1 MLKSMT
7 AYGRSE
13 AVKGNTEFIAEM
25 KSVNSRYREIFL
37 KLPQGLQPLE
47 DRIRSMISP
56 VLRRG
61 RIEVSVQTK
70 NNGENT
76 LRLELNRPLIKA
88 YISIFDELKKELGT
102 EEPIHPSLFAQLRDA
117 ILFKQDDVDMEKLW
131 PDLKEVIN
139 EALLSLETMRVN
151 EGKVLEEDFNA
162 RLSKIE
168 GYINEIENQRGKTV
182 EKYLDNLRKKI
193 RKLIN
198 DIEIT
203 EDRLMQE
210 AAFLAERSDITEE
223 LVRTR
228 SHLAQFRSYM
238 KQDDVIGRRLEF
250 LLQEMHREVNT
261 IGSKAGD
268 SFISQRTVEIKAELE
283 KLREQIQNV
292 E

>member
-1 MLKSMT
+1 MT

-47 DRIRSMISP
+47 DRIKSIITS

-61 RIEVSVQTK
+61 RVEVSIQMK

-102 EEPIHPSLFAQLRDA
+102 DESINPSLFAQLREA
-117 ILFKQDDVDMEKLW
+117 ILFKQDEVDMEKLW
-131 PDLKEVIN
+131 PGLKEVIS
-139 EALLSLETMRVN
+139 EALLSLESMRVN
-151 EGKVLEEDFNA
+151 EGRVLEEDFKA
-162 RLSKIE
+162 RLNKIA
-168 GYINEIENQRGKTV
+168 GYIKEIENQR
-182 EKYLDNLRKKI
+182 EKKVKDYLDNFRKKI
-193 RKLIN
+193 RKLIK

-203 EDRLMQE
+203 EDRLAQE
-210 AAFLAERSDITEE
+210 VAFMAERSDITEE

-228 SHLAQFRSYM
+228 SHLVQFRSYM

-283 KLREQIQNV
+283 KLREQVQNV

>member
-13 AVKGNTEFIAEM
+13 AVKGNIELIVEM

-37 KLPQGLQPLE
+37 RLPQGLQPLE
-47 DRIRSMISP
+47 DRIKSMITS

-61 RIEVSVQTK
+61 RVEVSVQTK

-88 YISIFDELKKELGT
+88 YISIFDELRKELGT
-102 EEPIHPSLFAQLRDA
+102 EEPINPSLFAQLRDA
-117 ILFKQDDVDMEKLW
+117 ILFKQDDADTEELW
-131 PDLKEVIN
+131 PGLKEVIS
-139 EALLSLETMRVN
+139 EALLSLEDMRVN
-151 EGKVLEEDFNA
+151 EGKVLEEDFTA
-162 RLSKIE
+162 RLNKIE
-168 GYINEIENQRGKTV
+168 RYINAIEEQREKTV
-182 EKYLDNLRKKI
+182 ENCLDNFRKKI
-193 RKLIN
+193 RKLIK
-198 DIEIT
+198 DVEIT

-210 AAFLAERSDITEE
+210 VAFMAERSDITEE

-228 SHLAQFRSYM
+228 SHLVQFRNYM

-250 LLQEMHREVNT
+250 LLQEVHREVNT
-261 IGSKAGD
+261 IGSKAAD

-283 KLREQIQNV
+283 KLREQVQNV

>member
-13 AVKGNTEFIAEM
+13 ALKGNTEFIAEM

-37 KLPQGLQPLE
+37 KLPQGLQSLE
-47 DRIRSMISP
+47 DRIKSMISS

-139 EALLSLETMRVN
+139 EALVSLETMRMN
-151 EGKVLEEDFNA
+151 EGKVLEKDFKA
-162 RLSKIE
+162 RLNKIE

-210 AAFLAERSDITEE
+210 TAFMAERSDITEE

-283 KLREQIQNV
+283 KLREQVQNV

>member
-47 DRIRSMISP
+47 DRIKSMITST
-56 VLRRG
+56 LRRG
-61 RIEVSVQTK
+61 RVEVSIQTK

-88 YISIFDELKKELGT
+88 YINIFDELKKELGT
-102 EEPIHPSLFAQLRDA
+102 DEPINPSLFAQLRDA
-117 ILFKQDDVDMEKLW
+117 ILFKQDEVDLEKLW
-131 PDLKEVIN
+131 PGLKEVIM
-139 EALLSLETMRVN
+139 EALLSLESMRVN
-151 EGKVLEEDFNA
+151 EGRVLEKDFRA
-162 RLSKIE
+162 RLNKIE
-168 GYINEIENQRGKTV
+168 RYINEIEDQREKTI
-182 EKYLDNLRKKI
+182 EKYLDSLREKI
-193 RKLIN
+193 RKLVKH
-198 DIEIT
+198 IEIT
-203 EDRLMQE
+203 EDRLVQE
-210 AAFLAERSDITEE
+210 VAFMAERSDITEE

-228 SHLAQFRSYM
+228 SHLVQFRNYM

-283 KLREQIQNV
+283 KLREQVQNV

>member
-47 DRIRSMISP
+47 DRIRSMISS

-61 RIEVSVQTK
+61 RVEVSVQTK

-131 PDLKEVIN
+131 LDLKEVIN

-151 EGKVLEEDFNA
+151 EGKVLEEDFKA

-168 GYINEIENQRGKTV
+168 GYINEIENQRGKTG

-193 RKLIN
+193 RKLIR

-283 KLREQIQNV
+283 KLREQVQNV

>member
-7 AYGRSE
+7 AYGRAE
-13 AVKGNTEFIAEM
+13 AVKGNTDFIAEM

-47 DRIRSMISP
+47 DRIKSMMTS

-61 RIEVSVQTK
+61 RVEVSVQTK

-76 LRLELNRPLIKA
+76 LRLELNRPLMKA
-88 YISIFDELKKELGT
+88 YISIFDELKKELGS
-102 EEPIHPSLFAQLRDA
+102 EESINPSLFAQLRDA
-117 ILFKQDDVDMEKLW
+117 ILFKQDDVDIEKLW
-131 PDLKEVIN
+131 PDLKEVIS
-139 EALLSLETMRVN
+139 EALVSLDGMRVN
-151 EGKVLEEDFNA
+151 EGRAIEEDFKI
-162 RLSKIE
+162 RLKKIE
-168 GYINEIENQRGKTV
+168 SYINEIEEQREKTV
-182 EKYLDNLRKKI
+182 ENYLDNMRKKI
-193 RKLIN
+193 RKLMN

-210 AAFLAERSDITEE
+210 VAFMAERSDITEE

-228 SHLAQFRSYM
+228 SHLVQFRSYM

-261 IGSKAGD
+261 IGSKAAD

>member
-47 DRIRSMISP
+47 DRIKSMISS

-61 RIEVSVQTK
+61 RVEVSVQTK

-151 EGKVLEEDFNA
+151 EGKVLEEDFKA

>member
-37 KLPQGLQPLE
+37 KLPQGLQSLE
-47 DRIRSMISP
+47 DRIKSMISS

-151 EGKVLEEDFNA
+151 EGKVLEKDFKA

-193 RKLIN
+193 RKLID

-261 IGSKAGD
+261 IGAKAGD

-283 KLREQIQNV
+283 KLREQVQNV

>member
-47 DRIRSMISP
+47 DRIKSMITS
-56 VLRRG
+56 VLGRG
-61 RIEVSVQTK
+61 RVEVSVQTK
-70 NNGENT
+70 NNGENA
-76 LRLELNRPLIKA
+76 LRLELNRPLVKA
-88 YISIFDELKKELGT
+88 YISIFDELKKELET
-102 EEPIHPSLFAQLRDA
+102 DEPIDPSLFAQLRDA
-117 ILFKQDDVDMEKLW
+117 ILFKQDDVDVEKLW
-131 PDLKEVIN
+131 PDLKEVIS
-139 EALLSLETMRVN
+139 EALLSLESMRVN
-151 EGKVLEEDFNA
+151 EGTVLEEDFKV
-162 RLSKIE
+162 RLNKIE
-168 GYINEIENQRGKTV
+168 RYIGEIENQREKTV
-182 EKYLDNLRKKI
+182 ENYLDNLITKI
-193 RKLIN
+193 KKLIKN
-198 DIEIT
+198 IEIT

-210 AAFLAERSDITEE
+210 VAFMAERSDITEE

-228 SHLAQFRSYM
+228 SHLAQFKNYM

-261 IGSKAGD
+261 IGSKGAD

>member
-13 AVKGNTEFIAEM
+13 ALKGNTEFIAEM

-37 KLPQGLQPLE
+37 KLPQGLQSLE
-47 DRIRSMISP
+47 DRIKSMISS

-151 EGKVLEEDFNA
+151 EGKVLEKDFKA

-193 RKLIN
+193 RKLID

-261 IGSKAGD
+261 IGAKAGD

-283 KLREQIQNV
+283 KLREQVQNV